1 MTGSRPRVVFT
12 ECTLAR
18 PSRSASLLAACARS
32 APPSTAS
39 PAGADT
45 EWRSYG
51 HDPGGMRF
59 SPLAQID
66 RGNVARLA
74 RAWTYHTGELE
85 TRSDSASTR
94 DVRRPPAFQTTPL
107 VVDGVLYLSTAYQR
121 VIALDAE
128 TGRERW
134 TFDRTRGASG
144 RAPARRTA
152 ASRTGRG
159 ARPDGAREAR
169 IIYGTID
176 GRLIA
181 LDARHRTA
189 RDRRSARAGR
199 SNLRA
204 GMTDV
209 PGAYGMTSPPTI
221 FRDLVITGALVPEGV
236 ARGPSGDIRAFDVRT
251 GKLVWRFHTVPREG
265 EPGTRHVGAG
275 MRGAIA
281 PASTSGRS

>member
-1 MTGSRPRVVFT
+1 MHART
-12 ECTLAR
+12 TLAL
-18 PSRSASLLAACARS
+18 SVALAACARS
-32 APPSTAS
+32 TPPVPAS

-66 RGNVARLA
+66 RGNVSRLV

-107 VVDGVLYLSTAYQR
+107 MVDGVLYVSTAYQR

-134 TFDRTRGASG
+134 AFDPNAGRERPRAGSPHRGVAYWEG
-144 RAPARRTA
+144 E
-152 ASRTGRG
+152 GRG
-159 ARPDGAREAR
+159 PDGAREAR

-176 GRLIA
+176 GRHIGHPLSLI
-181 LDARHRTA
+181 H
-189 RDRRSARAGR
+189 
-199 SNLRA
+199 
-204 GMTDV
+204 
-209 PGAYGMTSPPTI
+209 I
-221 FRDLVITGALVPEGV
+221 
-236 ARGPSGDIRAFDVRT
+236 
-251 GKLVWRFHTVPREG
+251 
-265 EPGTRHVGAG
+265 
-275 MRGAIA
+275 
-281 PASTSGRS
+281 